1 MRSAI
6 GLSEKAM
13 LAMLAAAAAARLAS
27 GVIPCA
33 ECHPKEVAGFEATP
47 MGRSLG
53 VPPRVPAGKFDHDAS
68 GSRFKV
74 EWDGVRMIQHVERG
88 GVHAEYEMSYAVGS
102 GTHAF
107 AYLTTIGGH
116 LFESPLGY
124 FPGRGWGMSP
134 GYEHDTKPDFYR
146 PVTPECLFCHAG
158 STRPLPGAYN
168 AYQDPPF
175 EAQAITCERCHGPT
189 EAHLRAPLP
198 GSIVNPAKLAPRARD
213 SVCEQHA
220 PLRAR
225 VANRGKQL
233 SDFRAG
239 ENLEDVFDVY
249 VSGVS
254 KNSEA
259 PDGLRVV
266 SQVQQLALSKCARQS
281 KGKLW
286 CGTCHDP
293 HSEPAQAAT
302 NFRARCLECHGEAL
316 VKRHPNPSDDCV
328 GCHMPRRPVTDG
340 AHTIFT
346 DHRIAIHT
354 SRELAASS
362 AACRR
367 YARGSKAPASLFAW
381 QEPAGALA
389 QRNLGLAEV
398 NVGDRLESFDLVNQG
413 FQLLMNCWD
422 SFPNDPALLTGLG
435 RALLAAGHGPEAAAA
450 FEQAIQIEPSVAV
463 RYLNAA
469 LAVEG
474 RALDDQKA
482 IGNLEKTIQLDPLL
496 EQPGLELALIY
507 VAEHDPDMVRR
518 TDERYLHAFPK
529 SIRAQL
535 AARDISAGSRQ
546 ARKGT

>member
-1 MRSAI
+1 MRSAT
-6 GLSEKAM
+6 GLWKKAM
-13 LAMLAAAAAARLAS
+13 LAMAAAAAAARLAS

-33 ECHPKEVAGFEATP
+33 ECHPKEVAGFEATA
-47 MGRSLG
+47 MGRSLS
-53 VPPRVPAGKFDHDAS
+53 VPPRVPAGKFDHDVS
-68 GSRFKV
+68 GSRFSV
-74 EWDGVRMIQHVERG
+74 EWDGARMIQHLERG

-107 AYLTTIGGH
+107 AYLTTSGGH

-134 GYEHDTKPDFYR
+134 GYERDAKPDFYR
-146 PVTPECLFCHAG
+146 PVTPDCLFCHAG

-198 GSIVNPAKLAPRARD
+198 GSIVNPAKLRPRARD
-213 SVCEQHA
+213 SVCEQCH
-220 PLRAR
+220 LIGEER
-225 VANRGKQL
+225 VANPGKQL

-239 ENLEDVFDVY
+239 ENLEDVFAVY
-249 VSGVS
+249 VSGAS
-254 KNSEA
+254 KNSES
-259 PDGLRVV
+259 PGGLRVV
-266 SQVQQLALSKCARQS
+266 SQVQQLALSKCARRS
-281 KGKLW
+281 EGKLW

-293 HSEPAQAAT
+293 HSEAARAAT
-302 NFRARCLECHGEAL
+302 NFRAQCLECHGEAL
-316 VKRHPNPSDDCV
+316 VKRHPKPSDDCV

-362 AACRR
+362 AAP
-367 YARGSKAPASLFAW
+367 ANAHGSKAPSSLVAW

-398 NVGDRLESFDLVNQG
+398 NVGDRLEAFDLVNQG

-422 SFPNDPALLTGLG
+422 GFPNDPALLTGLG

-469 LAVEG
+469 LAWK
-474 RALDDQKA
+474 AAHDDQKA

-496 EQPGLELALIY
+496 EQPYLELASIY
-507 VAEHDPDMVRR
+507 AAEHDPDMVRR
-518 TDERYLHAFPK
+518 TEERYLHAFPK

-535 AARDISAGSRQ
+535 AARDISAGSRP